1 MNIKNYKNV
10 VFSFFLKKINLFSSF
25 RKLSNKILNIINNFN
40 KLVIKKNNKIFK
52 YQTNSNVI
60 FLFSTIS
67 TTPL

>member
-1 MNIKNYKNV
+1 ML
-10 VFSFFLKKINLFSSF
+10 FFRFFLKKINLFSSF